1 MHVPAWITRMPTLGG
16 HLPIDHVLDL
26 AQTTLVGQQ
35 QAIVT
40 SVTLKHVA

>member
-1 MHVPAWITRMPTLGG
+1 MHVPAWIKRMPTLGE

-26 AQTTLVGQQ
+26 AQITLAGQQ

-40 SVTLKHVA
+40 SVTLKHVV

>member
-1 MHVPAWITRMPTLGG
+1 MHVPVWIMRMPTLGE
-16 HLPIDHVLDL
+16 HLPINHVLDL
-26 AQTTLVGQQ
+26 AQTTLAGLH